1 MTCRTSALNW
11 LDVLYTSVR
20 KTPGGVVDAAAFLAD
35 RRGKSMHPETLRA
48 KLRGLEGESVTLEI
62 AELLTEWMQEKA
74 GGNDYALDWMQAL
87 AGQFGMAVATV
98 PPPPEGGWADEIGAI
113 QTKLLEITTRV
124 GRLSGTAVEAMTDSH
139 IDSDEAKL
147 MVEEANSLITMA
159 LRTEIQASNVGF
171 STTRSSPSTM
181 TVTGKLPVWTTNA
194 AAVISRTCDRSSPP
208 YTGFPW
214 CSAISKS
221 ANAGSSV
228 ARVIHAVSASVQTQ
242 KCRRSTP
249 FNWPGIAFAW

>member
-159 LRTEIQASNVGF
+159 HRLIRNV
-171 STTRSSPSTM
+171 SR
-181 TVTGKLPVWTTNA
+181 A
-194 AAVISRTCDRSSPP
+194 AAKGR
-208 YTGFPW
+208 
-214 CSAISKS
+214 
-221 ANAGSSV
+221 
-228 ARVIHAVSASVQTQ
+228 AR
-242 KCRRSTP
+242 R
-249 FNWPGIAFAW
+249 